1 MLTDNM
7 GIRREEI
14 EIMPRFLAR
23 ATGKMELPFTETK
36 VLRRADLGKMKFIS
50 VKFKTSLNIQMM
62 RSSRQLSK

>member
-50 VKFKTSLNIQMM
+50 VKK
-62 RSSRQLSK
+62 